1 MAIPLKAK
9 ALTSTSSTRIG
20 ELGGEIDLSTLRHR
34 SPGAQRGLKKW
45 RSDRFAINVSL
56 TASQPFARFPGN
68 EFSPAPQARNP
79 RRVAFVTTA
88 WKQHA
93 CCAREVRPVCQSL
106 VMSLHF
112 RLRRTNAS

>member
-56 TASQPFARFPGN
+56 TASQPFARFPALN
-68 EFSPAPQARNP
+68 FLP
-79 RRVAFVTTA
+79 
-88 WKQHA
+88 
-93 CCAREVRPVCQSL
+93 
-106 VMSLHF
+106 
-112 RLRRTNAS
+112 RLRHGIRAGWLL